1 MDSGLDAGASPRNDG
16 ERRGWPGIGERKRR
30 RSANGHDGEGGD
42 RWSGRVATLS
52 PVAYLLWMTS
62 APKTQEQLP
71 EPAAAHDKI
80 LIVDFGSQVTQLI
93 ARRVREEGVYSEIVP
108 FQKAEDAF
116 RAMKPKAVILS
127 GGPES
132 VHEKGSPR
140 APQAIFDS
148 GVPVLGICYG
158 QMTMAAQLGGEVE
171 GGHHR
176 EFGRADVEVKA
187 PSQLFEDAW
196 GAGEKHQVWM
206 SHGDRITRMP
216 PGFTVAGT
224 SANAPFAVIQDE
236 KRKYYGLMF
245 HPEVVHTPDG
255 AKLLRNFVR
264 KVAGLTG
271 DWTMRA
277 FREEAIE
284 KIRAQVGKGRVI
296 CGLSGGVDSAVA
308 AVLIHEA
315 IGDQLTCVFVDHG
328 LLRLKEAETVVDL
341 FRHHYNIPLVHV
353 DASKQFLGELEGVT
367 DPEVKR
373 KTIGRLF
380 IDVFDAEA
388 KKIGGAEFLAQG
400 TLYPDVIESVS
411 FTGGPSVTIK
421 SHHNVGG
428 LPARMNMKLVEPLR
442 ELFKDEVRVLGREL
456 GLPEIFVGRHPFP
469 GPGLAI
475 RCPGDITKEKLD
487 ILRNADAVYIDQIR
501 KAGLYDK
508 IWQAFAVL
516 LPVKTVGVMGDGRT
530 YEYVVGLR
538 AVTSTDGMTADFY
551 QFDMKFLGETA
562 TRIINEVKGVNRVVY
577 DVTSKPPGTI
587 EWE

>member
-1 MDSGLDAGASPRNDG
+1 MTAAPHARESTPSVAS
-16 ERRGWPGIGERKRR
+16 
-30 RSANGHDGEGGD
+30 
-42 RWSGRVATLS
+42 
-52 PVAYLLWMTS
+52 
-62 APKTQEQLP
+62 
-71 EPAAAHDKI
+71 AHDKI

-108 FQKAEDAF
+108 FQKAEAAF
-116 RAMKPKAVILS
+116 LAMKPKAVILS

-132 VHEKGSPR
+132 VHEEGSPR
-140 APQAIFDS
+140 APQVIFDS

-158 QMTMAAQLGGEVE
+158 QMTMAAQLGGTVE

-187 PSQLFEDAW
+187 DSRLFDATW
-196 GAGEKHQVWM
+196 GIGERHLVWM
-206 SHGDRITRMP
+206 SHGDRITKMP
-216 PGFTVAGT
+216 PGFAVAGT

-255 AKLLRNFVR
+255 AKLIRNFVR
-264 KVAGLTG
+264 KVAGLSG

-284 KIRAQVGKGRVI
+284 KIRGQVGKGRVI

-328 LLRLKEAETVVDL
+328 LLRLNEAETVVDL

-353 DASKQFLGELEGVT
+353 DASKQFLGELSGVS
-367 DPEVKR
+367 DPEQKR

-456 GLPEIFVGRHPFP
+456 GLPQIFVGRHPFP

-475 RCPGDITKEKLD
+475 RCPGEITREKLD

-551 QFDMKFLGETA
+551 SFEMKFLGETA